1 MWGIYDLNG
10 DFWNSY
16 RGWVELRGKHFKN
29 NKVSSPGVSNTVN
42 SSSGVLRRDN
52 CTNSESGFPP
62 KTSNIPEVVVRRERT
77 NHSNWNI
84 NTVDPPICNV
94 IMVNNS
100 TGGGGSILNVPYWQ

>member
-52 CTNSESGFPP
+52 CTNSESGFPQKP
-62 KTSNIPEVVVRRERT
+62 QIFRSSCKTRKNKSF
-77 NHSNWNI
+77 
-84 NTVDPPICNV
+84 
-94 IMVNNS
+94 
-100 TGGGGSILNVPYWQ
+100 